1 MFYIKLFAALFLF
14 AWQVSPGVYAQE
26 QKIADS
32 LAVIY
37 QQNTVTDTAKFALL
51 KKLAFNE
58 VNDLNKAIQYA
69 EELIAGAELAKN
81 DIYLGAGYFIKGSK
95 ERVIGN
101 YENALEAFFKSAE
114 LAKKTRQL
122 KSEVQCYGAIADAY
136 SGSGN
141 HPKAINYYH
150 QAISTLTLPK
160 NSIDSIAYASV
171 FLNVGDEY
179 LNTKMYDSALWYANR
194 AKSIFDETK
203 YQSGIGYSLGNI
215 GMVYANTGKIIP
227 AEKNL
232 QEAILVLERAQDYY
246 PVCVYLLTMAD
257 LHYNKGDANTAFN
270 YVTKSL
276 HLAENKGLKEQI
288 VAAHLKLSG
297 LYEKS
302 GNYNSALSHF
312 KTHLVFRDS
321 LYNLESE
328 RKIAELGTRFQ
339 VSQKQIELNLVKQ
352 KQQNSRNLTVALII
366 ILALALVILGSL
378 FRNINTRK
386 RAYKLLTTQKQETE
400 RQKAKAEETL
410 TELQVTQKQLIHSA
424 KMASLGELTAGIA
437 HEIQNPL
444 NFVNNFSELNVDLLN
459 ELQEGAI
466 NKLNAKDKA
475 EAYTIINDLSVNLKK
490 ISDHGKRADSIV
502 KGMLQHSRVSDN
514 KKVSTDI
521 NALADEYLRLSYHG
535 LRSKDATSNISIETS
550 FDNKVEELLIVPQDI
565 GRVLINLYSNSF
577 YSLNEKSKLNLKDY
591 EPKIWVTTRAIF
603 AEGKFKAAQIHI
615 KDNGMGIPDKILDK
629 IYHPFFTTKPPGQGT
644 GLGLSL
650 SYDIITNGHKG
661 TLKVET
667 QVGGFTE
674 FIIELPAIESE
685 KLVMRGE
692 IN

>member
-1 MFYIKLFAALFLF
+1 MCNNQKRNYILISLLLLII
-14 AWQVSPGVYAQE
+14 STRLLAQD

-32 LAVIY
+32 LATIY
-37 QQNTVTDTAKFALL
+37 QQNTLQDTAKFALL
-51 KKLAFNE
+51 KNLAFNE
-58 VNDLNKAIQYA
+58 VRNLQKAVMYA
-69 EELIAGAELAKN
+69 DEMIIDAQQAKSDNYLIV
-81 DIYLGAGYFIKGSK
+81 GYFLKGSK
-95 ERVIGN
+95 KRLMGEFEG
-101 YENALEAFFKSAE
+101 ALEALFTGLVEVKRLHLFKSE
-114 LAKKTRQL
+114 LQYYN
-122 KSEVQCYGAIADAY
+122 EIANVY
-136 SGSGN
+136 SGNGN
-141 HPKAINYYH
+141 HPKAVVYFQ
-150 QAISTLTLPK
+150 QAISTLGQPK
-160 NSIDSIAYASV
+160 NKNDSITYASV
-171 FLNVGDEY
+171 FLNIGDEY
-179 LNTKMYDSALWYANR
+179 LITKMYDSSLWYSNR
-194 AKSIFDETK
+194 AKVIFDK
-203 YQSGIGYSLGNI
+203 SQDPSGIGYSLGNI
-215 GMVYANTGKIIP
+215 GMIYASTGKTIA

-232 QEAILVLERAQDYY
+232 KQAIRILENAENYE
-246 PVCVYLLTMAD
+246 PVCVYLLTLAD
-257 LHYNKGDANTAFN
+257 LYYTKGDAETAFDYAN
-270 YVTKSL
+270 KSL
-276 HLAENKGLKEQI
+276 YLAEQQGLVPKIAE
-288 VAAHLKLSG
+288 AHLKLSA
-297 LYEKS
+297 LFEKS
-302 GNYNSALSHF
+302 GEYNAALSHF
-312 KTHLVFRDS
+312 KTHIIYRDS
-321 LYNLESE
+321 VFSIVRE
-328 RKIAELGTRFQ
+328 RKIGELSTRFQ
-339 VSQKQIELNLVKQ
+339 VSQKQVQLDLALQ

-565 GRVLINLYSNSF
+565 GRVLINLYSNAF
-577 YSLNEKSKLNLKDY
+577 YSLNEKAKLNLKDY

-661 TLKVET
+661 TLKVDTRE
-667 QVGGFTE
+667 GGFTE
-674 FIIELPAIESE
+674 FIIELPAT
-685 KLVMRGE
+685 
-692 IN
+692 